1 MKLTLYDHYVIVSRG
16 DHQGKDHML
25 SSMATEHY
33 KMSDT
38 TTGAVLVSESIV
50 AILPGADLVPE
61 IQIDRAMQY
70 EAVRRALEEFR
81 AFGGSAIVDLG
92 GLSTGRDA
100 EQLELFERTTGVR
113 IIASTG
119 LGPLWTVGSHF
130 TNNVSTLGMT
140 VERMADIFIGELT
153 EGLLVPPRTR
163 AAARAG
169 VVSATAAGGG
179 EFESRILRASAQAA
193 MACGAPLFLRVGDDP
208 LGSLATVESE
218 GLPPDRVLVGTLDRV
233 DHVLAGLPAKLAAR
247 GYSVAL
253 DHVGWPEG
261 TGYVSS
267 DERIRAVLDLFE
279 SGHGDR
285 VAVSSSA
292 IGAAVELPSPVH
304 GDFSGVLR
312 EFVPEFRKAGGTDEQ
327 VTILLNTTPRRLL
340 GDAFDTKAG

>member
-1 MKLTLYDHYVIVSRG
+1 
-16 DHQGKDHML
+16 
-25 SSMATEHY
+25 
-33 KMSDT
+33 
-38 TTGAVLVSESIV
+38 
-50 AILPGADLVPE
+50 
-61 IQIDRAMQY
+61 
-70 EAVRRALEEFR
+70 
-81 AFGGSAIVDLG
+81 
-92 GLSTGRDA
+92 
-100 EQLELFERTTGVR
+100 
-113 IIASTG
+113 
-119 LGPLWTVGSHF
+119 
-130 TNNVSTLGMT
+130 
-140 VERMADIFIGELT
+140 
-153 EGLLVPPRTR
+153 
-163 AAARAG
+163 
-169 VVSATAAGGG
+169 
-179 EFESRILRASAQAA
+179 
-193 MACGAPLFLRVGDDP
+193 
-208 LGSLATVESE
+208 
-218 GLPPDRVLVGTLDRV
+218 LPPDRVLVGTLDRV